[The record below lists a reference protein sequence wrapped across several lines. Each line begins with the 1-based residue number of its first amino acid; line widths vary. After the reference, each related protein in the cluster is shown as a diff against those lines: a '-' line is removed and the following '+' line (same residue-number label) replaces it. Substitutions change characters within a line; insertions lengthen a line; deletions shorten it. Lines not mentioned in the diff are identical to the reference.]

1 MLSSASLTS
10 GARGSA
16 ASGYPA
22 RFSSCTLFNR
32 APGSPLARSLIASS
46 NDTWPRGAGSAGKAE
61 RAGTQSAK
69 TISAVFPIQPL
80 RPVQPFRPLAPR
92 RIRMR
97 SSFRKNGAQVA
108 PGVRRLD
115 LGHLL
120 GRAHRDDRA
129 AVFAPLRPEIDDE
142 VRGLDHVEVVL
153 DDEQRVPRLEQLP
166 ERGQEL
172 GDVVEVQ
179 PGGRLVENVQQPLAG
194 MRRKMRGD
202 LDPLRLPSRQRRRRL
217 AEAKIAE

>member
-1 MLSSASLTS
+1 MLSSESLTS

-32 APGSPLARSLIASS
+32 APGSPLPRSLIASS
-46 NDTWPRGAGSAGKAE
+46 NDTWPAN
-61 RAGTQSAK
+61 
-69 TISAVFPIQPL
+69 AVAAQANATAAN
-80 RPVQPFRPLAPR
+80 LAPR

-142 VRGLDHVEVVL
+142 VRGFDHVEVVL
-153 DDEQRVPRLEQLP
+153 NHEQRVPRLEQLP

-202 LDPLRLPSRQRRRRL
+202 LDPLRLPSR
-217 AEAKIAE
+217 